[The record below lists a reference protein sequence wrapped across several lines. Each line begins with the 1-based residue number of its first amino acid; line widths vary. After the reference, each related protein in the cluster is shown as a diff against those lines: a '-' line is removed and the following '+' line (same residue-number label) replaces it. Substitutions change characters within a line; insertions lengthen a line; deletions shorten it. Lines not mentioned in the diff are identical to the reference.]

1 MISVRS
7 TRNSKRSKKRL
18 VMNFFPAVFS
28 TLIIVSWYIYV
39 FSLLFIE
46 QLSEQI
52 APLNHRV
59 DMKEKEKIRM
69 RNLAEEEEKSITD
82 TLNSFNGGVRSLREI
97 VHSIDEYNIASN
109 SGDAADR
116 FEKESEELAKK
127 ANEKANEY
135 ASLKPSLERLT
146 KMVDDQELQKK
157 NLEENIELFQSKQH
171 TAVLNEDIR
180 GLTEKISSVEGRAT
194 SDKDMQRLL
203 KRQLELT
210 AEKARYEG
218 RRGEIIESIHGLKRK
233 LSQPEYRQVNE
244 EYRVAS
250 IKHDTTETAVKD
262 IERYHTALDR
272 ALQRYH
278 SIKIGEIN
286 GIIRDLWTLTYKGE
300 DITNIQIVSGEESGS
315 RATRSYNYRVV
326 MSKGGAQM
334 DMRGRCSA
342 GQRVLASIVIRLALA
357 ETFCVNF
364 GCIAL
369 DEPTVNLDYN
379 NKRGLAIALAQIIA
393 SRSQQS
399 NFQLIL
405 ITHDEDF
412 VVMMKREL
420 SSHAHVSMP
429 EKYFQV
435 RREEGAD
442 GKFYSK
448 IDAIDCKFVKG
459 GARWQR

>member
-1 MISVRS
+1 MSYLHPPS
-7 TRNSKRSKKRL
+7 
-18 VMNFFPAVFS
+18 P
-28 TLIIVSWYIYV
+28 
-39 FSLLFIE
+39 SLSFTHLP

-52 APLNHRV
+52 APLNQRIET
-59 DMKEKEKIRM
+59 KEKEKIRM
-69 RNLAEEEEKSITD
+69 RNLAEEEEKTITEA
-82 TLNSFNGGVRSLREI
+82 LNAFNNGVGSLRDI
-97 VHSIDEYNIASN
+97 VHSIDDYNASN

-116 FEKESEELAKK
+116 FKKESEELALKSE
-127 ANEKANEY
+127 EKANEY
-135 ASLKPSLERLT
+135 ASLRPSLERLM
-146 KMVDDQELQKK
+146 KMVDDQERHKK
-157 NLEENIELFQSKQH
+157 NLEENIELIHSLQL
-171 TAVLNEDIR
+171 TASLNKDI
-180 GLTEKISSVEGRAT
+180 LELNDKISRVDGRET
-194 SDKDMQRLL
+194 CDDDMNRLRKQRL
-203 KRQLELT
+203 ELST
-210 AEKARYEG
+210 EKARYEG
-218 RRGEIIESIHGLKRK
+218 RRSEIMQSIQGLKRK
-233 LSQPEYRQVNE
+233 LSQPEYKQVDE

-250 IKHDTTETAVKD
+250 IKQDTTEMAVKD
-262 IERYHTALDR
+262 IEKYHAALDK

-300 DITNIQIVSGEESGS
+300 DISNIQIVSGEESGS

-326 MSKGGAQM
+326 MFKGSAQM

-412 VVMMKREL
+412 VLMMKNEL
-420 SSHAHVSMP
+420 SSHVNVSMP

-448 IDAIDCKFVKG
+448 IDAIDCELPTILFRFILPGYLFVVIVT
-459 GARWQR
+459 QIL

>member
-1 MISVRS
+1 
-7 TRNSKRSKKRL
+7 
-18 VMNFFPAVFS
+18 
-28 TLIIVSWYIYV
+28 
-39 FSLLFIE
+39 
-46 QLSEQI
+46 
-52 APLNHRV
+52 
-59 DMKEKEKIRM
+59 M

-82 TLNSFNGGVRSLREI
+82 TLNAFTNSVGSLREI
-97 VHSIDEYNIASN
+97 VHSIDVYNTSN

-116 FEKESEELAKK
+116 YEKESNELALKSK
-127 ANEKANEY
+127 EKSNEY
-135 ASLKPSLERLT
+135 ANLKPSLERLT
-146 KMVDDQELQKK
+146 KMVDDQERQKK
-157 NLEENIELFQSKQH
+157 NLANNIELMQSLQS
-171 TAVLNEDIR
+171 TASLNKDI
-180 GLTEKISSVEGRAT
+180 LELDDKISRVEGRETCGEDA
-194 SDKDMQRLL
+194 DRLDNQ
-203 KRQLELT
+203 KLELT
-210 AEKARYEG
+210 TEKARFEG
-218 RRGEIIESIHGLKRK
+218 RRGEIMQSIQGLKRK
-233 LSQPEYRQVNE
+233 LLQPEYKQVDE
-244 EYRVAS
+244 EYRIAK
-250 IKHDTTETAVKD
+250 IKLDTTETAAKD
-262 IERYHTALDR
+262 IEKYHGALDK
-272 ALQRYH
+272 ALQRFH

-286 GIIRDLWTLTYKGE
+286 NIIRDLWTLTYKGE
-300 DITNIQIVSGEESGS
+300 DISNIQIVSGEESGS
-315 RATRSYNYRVV
+315 RSTRSYNYRVV
-326 MSKGGAQM
+326 MFKGSAQM

-412 VVMMKREL
+412 VLMMKNEL
-420 SSHAHVSMP
+420 SSHVNVSMP

-448 IDAIDCKFVKG
+448 IDAIDCEFLNIWF
-459 GARWQR
+459 RCLSPLFFL